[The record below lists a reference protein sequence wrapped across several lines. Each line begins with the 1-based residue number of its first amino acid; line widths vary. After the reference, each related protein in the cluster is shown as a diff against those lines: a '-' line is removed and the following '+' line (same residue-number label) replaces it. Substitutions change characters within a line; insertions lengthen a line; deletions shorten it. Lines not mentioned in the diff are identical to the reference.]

1 MTIVRRDLS
10 KLLSKPN
17 ESTMERT
24 QTKVNFQESYDLNF
38 GRSDEKYPD
47 KSEKSLTQ
55 DQFF

>member
-1 MTIVRRDLS
+1 MTIVRKDLS

-38 GRSDEKYPD
+38 GKSDEKYPD

-55 DQFF
+55 D